1 MKRKL
6 TLTLAVG
13 LALMATL
20 LFVFSASAN
29 PPAPGEK
36 VFVGPVR
43 SVDDK
48 APSKTAVKPLDQPN
62 PKDYW
67 RNQQRQRLMETGQV
81 AQADALALTGTDRV
95 LVILVEFAG
104 TDVFT
109 WTAPIT
115 PTDYTTGSQWDP
127 LGRADPNEAV
137 YDADGN
143 VKVGDCSNI
152 ITQTKTFTYAGPLHN
167 KIPRPLSDADRSGQS
182 IWTEDFSNGW
192 FNAFMFGDGVKF
204 QYTRQDGSVVNEDF
218 TGKSVK
224 QYFQDMSGGQYSIT
238 GDVIGWLPLKHSTW
252 WYGADK
258 CPGNRSGMSSG
269 SGADGGIPGAGGNRN
284 MVKDALRRGQCH
296 Q

>member
-6 TLTLAVG
+6 SLTLAVG

-43 SVDDK
+43 SVDGTT
-48 APSKTAVKPLDQPN
+48 PGKTAVKPIDQPN

-67 RNQQRQRLMETGQV
+67 RNQQRQRMLEAGQV
-81 AQADALALTGTDRV
+81 AEANSLALTGTDRV

-104 TDVFT
+104 TDTFT
-109 WTAPIT
+109 WTQGT
-115 PTDYTTGSQWDP
+115 SQWDP
-127 LGRADPNEAV
+127 YGRSNPNEAV

-152 ITQTKTFTYAGPLHN
+152 ITETKTFTYAGPLHN
-167 KIPRPLSDADRSGQS
+167 KIPRPLSEADRSGQS

-224 QYFQDMSGGQYSIT
+224 KYFQDMSGWAVQRRRRRDRLAAT
-238 GDVIGWLPLKHSTW
+238 
-252 WYGADK
+252 A
-258 CPGNRSGMSSG
+258 
-269 SGADGGIPGAGGNRN
+269 
-284 MVKDALRRGQCH
+284 ALYVVVWRR
-296 Q
+296 

>member
-6 TLTLAVG
+6 SLTLAVG

-29 PPAPGEK
+29 PPAPGDK
-36 VFVGPVR
+36 VYAGPVKP
-43 SVDDK
+43 VDGV
-48 APSKTAVKPLDQPN
+48 APGKTTIKPFDQPN

-67 RNQQRQRLMETGQV
+67 RNQQRQRMLESGQV
-81 AQADALALTGTDRV
+81 AEANALALTGTDRV

-115 PTDYTTGSQWDP
+115 PSVPSSGSQWDP
-127 LGRADPNEAV
+127 LGRANPNEAV
-137 YDADGN
+137 TDASGN
-143 VKVGDCSNI
+143 VVVGDCSKI
-152 ITQTKTFTYAGPLHN
+152 ITQTKTFTYSGPLHN
-167 KIPRPLSDADRSGQS
+167 KIPRPLSETDRSGQS

-192 FNAFMFGDGVKF
+192 FNAFMFGNGVKF

-224 QYFQDMSGGQYSIT
+224 SISR
-238 GDVIGWLPLKHSTW
+238 I
-252 WYGADK
+252 
-258 CPGNRSGMSSG
+258 CPAGNTASP
-269 SGADGGIPGAGGNRN
+269 AT
-284 MVKDALRRGQCH
+284 
-296 Q
+296 